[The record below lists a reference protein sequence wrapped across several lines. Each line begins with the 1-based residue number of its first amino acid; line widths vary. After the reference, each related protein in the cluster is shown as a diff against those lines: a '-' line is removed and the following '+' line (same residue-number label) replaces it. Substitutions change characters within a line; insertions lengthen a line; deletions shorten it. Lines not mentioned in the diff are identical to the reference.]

1 MAQKN
6 NLLKNLN
13 KLVDII
19 PDTTKIIGDTVQA
32 AAPIVDKALDRQ
44 HEKNLSQIQVP
55 NVIDLDAEEAKR
67 HLEEIGFRVTLTLVK
82 PNKKK
87 YRQETT
93 RDNEVVAMIP
103 KAGKFDKGSLIKLY
117 YINQEII
124 DASNQEVTIPNLIG
138 LTIPEAREHLQEV
151 GFKPAMEI
159 LTADAKY
166 AKQKINVVI
175 DMEPKANLF
184 TTTAVKGS
192 LIKLKYLDEETLEQ
206 SLQLASQAEENQL
219 DVGQLFKQLPNLFG
233 NKDVE

>member
-32 AAPIVDKALDRQ
+32 TAPIVDKALDRQ

-55 NVIDLDAEEAKR
+55 NVIDLDVEEAKR
-67 HLEEIGFRVTLTLVK
+67 HLEETGFRVTLTLVK
-82 PNKKK
+82 PNKK

-93 RDNEVVAMIP
+93 RDNEVVDMIP
-103 KAGKFDKGSLIKLY
+103 KAGKFDKGSLVKLY

-138 LTIPEAREHLQEV
+138 LTIPEARDHLQEV

>member
-1 MAQKN
+1 MAHKN

-32 AAPIVDKALDRQ
+32 AVPILDKALDRQ

-55 NVIDLDAEEAKR
+55 NVIDLDVEEAKR

-82 PNKKK
+82 PNKK

-93 RDNEVVAMIP
+93 RDNEVVDMIP
-103 KAGKFDKGSLIKLY
+103 KAGKFDKGSLVKLY

-124 DASNQEVTIPNLIG
+124 DASNQEVTIPNLTG

>member
-44 HEKNLSQIQVP
+44 HEKNLSQIQVS
-55 NVIDLDAEEAKR
+55 NVIDLDVEEAKR

-82 PNKKK
+82 PNKK

-138 LTIPEAREHLQEV
+138 LTIPEARDHLQEV

-192 LIKLKYLDEETLEQ
+192 LIKLKYLR
-206 SLQLASQAEENQL
+206 
-219 DVGQLFKQLPNLFG
+219 
-233 NKDVE
+233 

>member
-1 MAQKN
+1 MAHKN

-55 NVIDLDAEEAKR
+55 NVIDLDVEEAKR

-82 PNKKK
+82 PNKK

-138 LTIPEAREHLQEV
+138 LTIPEARDHLQEV

>member
-19 PDTTKIIGDTVQA
+19 TDTTKIIGDTVQA
-32 AAPIVDKALDRQ
+32 AAPILDKALDRQ

-55 NVIDLDAEEAKR
+55 NVIDLVVEEAKR

-82 PNKKK
+82 PNKK

-93 RDNEVVAMIP
+93 RDNEVVDMIP

-192 LIKLKYLDEETLEQ
+192 LIKLKYLDEET
-206 SLQLASQAEENQL
+206 
-219 DVGQLFKQLPNLFG
+219 FG
-233 NKDVE
+233 TKPTVS

>member
-19 PDTTKIIGDTVQA
+19 PDTTKIIGDTVQPA
-32 AAPIVDKALDRQ
+32 TPIVDKALDRQ

-55 NVIDLDAEEAKR
+55 NVIDLDVEEAKR

-82 PNKKK
+82 PNKK

-93 RDNEVVAMIP
+93 RDNEVVDMIP

>member
-55 NVIDLDAEEAKR
+55 NVIDLDVEEAKR

-82 PNKKK
+82 PNKK

-93 RDNEVVAMIP
+93 RDNEVVDMIP

-219 DVGQLFKQLPNLFG
+219 DVGQLFKQLPILFG
-233 NKDVE
+233 NKDIE

>member
-1 MAQKN
+1 MAHKN

-82 PNKKK
+82 PNKK

-233 NKDVE
+233 NKDIE

>member
-82 PNKKK
+82 PNKK

-138 LTIPEAREHLQEV
+138 LTIPEARDHLQEV

-175 DMEPKANLF
+175 DMEPKVNLF

>member
-13 KLVDII
+13 KLVDTI

-55 NVIDLDAEEAKR
+55 NVIDLDVEEAKR

-82 PNKKK
+82 PNKK

-93 RDNEVVAMIP
+93 RDNEVVDMIP

-138 LTIPEAREHLQEV
+138 LTIPEARDHLQEV

>member
-55 NVIDLDAEEAKR
+55 NVIDLDVEEAKR

-82 PNKKK
+82 PNKK

-93 RDNEVVAMIP
+93 RDNEVVDMIP

>member
-32 AAPIVDKALDRQ
+32 AAPILDKALDRQ

-55 NVIDLDAEEAKR
+55 NVIDLDVEEVKR

-82 PNKKK
+82 PNKK

-93 RDNEVVAMIP
+93 RDNEVVDMIP
-103 KAGKFDKGSLIKLY
+103 KTGKFDKGSLIKLY

-138 LTIPEAREHLQEV
+138 LTIPEARDHLQEV

-219 DVGQLFKQLPNLFG
+219 DVGQLFKQLPILFG
-233 NKDVE
+233 NKDIE

>member
-55 NVIDLDAEEAKR
+55 NVIDLDVEEAKR

-82 PNKKK
+82 PNKK

-93 RDNEVVAMIP
+93 RDNEVVDMIP

-192 LIKLKYLDEETLEQ
+192 LIKLKYLR
-206 SLQLASQAEENQL
+206 
-219 DVGQLFKQLPNLFG
+219 
-233 NKDVE
+233 

>member
-13 KLVDII
+13 KLVNII

-32 AAPIVDKALDRQ
+32 TAPIVDKALDRQ

-55 NVIDLDAEEAKR
+55 NVIDLDVEEVKR

-82 PNKKK
+82 PNKK

-93 RDNEVVAMIP
+93 RDNEVVDMIP
-103 KAGKFDKGSLIKLY
+103 KTGKFDKGSLIKLY

-124 DASNQEVTIPNLIG
+124 DASNQEVTVPDLIG

-192 LIKLKYLDEETLEQ
+192 LIKLKYLDEDTLEQ

-219 DVGQLFKQLPNLFG
+219 DVGQLFKQLPILFG
-233 NKDVE
+233 NKDIE

>member
-44 HEKNLSQIQVP
+44 HEKNLSQIQVS
-55 NVIDLDAEEAKR
+55 NVIDLDVEEAKR

-82 PNKKK
+82 PNKK

-192 LIKLKYLDEETLEQ
+192 LIKLKYLDE
-206 SLQLASQAEENQL
+206 
-219 DVGQLFKQLPNLFG
+219 
-233 NKDVE
+233 

>member
-82 PNKKK
+82 PNKK

-138 LTIPEAREHLQEV
+138 LTIPEARDHLQEV

>member
-55 NVIDLDAEEAKR
+55 NVIDLDVEEAKR

-82 PNKKK
+82 PNKK

-93 RDNEVVAMIP
+93 RDNEVVDMIP

-138 LTIPEAREHLQEV
+138 LTIPEARDHLQEV

-192 LIKLKYLDEETLEQ
+192 LIKLKYLDE
-206 SLQLASQAEENQL
+206 
-219 DVGQLFKQLPNLFG
+219 
-233 NKDVE
+233 

>member
-32 AAPIVDKALDRQ
+32 AVPILDKALDRQ

-55 NVIDLDAEEAKR
+55 NVIDLDVEEAKR

-82 PNKKK
+82 PNKK

-93 RDNEVVAMIP
+93 RDNEVVDMIP

-138 LTIPEAREHLQEV
+138 LTIPEARDHLQEV

-192 LIKLKYLDEETLEQ
+192 LIKLKYLDE
-206 SLQLASQAEENQL
+206 
-219 DVGQLFKQLPNLFG
+219 
-233 NKDVE
+233 

>member
-82 PNKKK
+82 PKKK

-93 RDNEVVAMIP
+93 RDNEVVDMIP

>member
-1 MAQKN
+1 
-6 NLLKNLN
+6 
-13 KLVDII
+13 
-19 PDTTKIIGDTVQA
+19 
-32 AAPIVDKALDRQ
+32 
-44 HEKNLSQIQVP
+44 
-55 NVIDLDAEEAKR
+55 
-67 HLEEIGFRVTLTLVK
+67 
-82 PNKKK
+82 
-87 YRQETT
+87 
-93 RDNEVVAMIP
+93 MIP

-138 LTIPEAREHLQEV
+138 LTIPEARDHLQEV

-192 LIKLKYLDEETLEQ
+192 LIKLKYCNRPITRYIEKGSKVLSTLEPF
-206 SLQLASQAEENQL
+206 SIYTLS
-219 DVGQLFKQLPNLFG
+219 
-233 NKDVE
+233 

>member
-32 AAPIVDKALDRQ
+32 TVPILDKALDRQ

-55 NVIDLDAEEAKR
+55 NVIDLDVEEAKR
-67 HLEEIGFRVTLTLVK
+67 HLEETGFRVTLTLVK
-82 PNKKK
+82 PNKK

-93 RDNEVVAMIP
+93 RDNEVVDMIP
-103 KAGKFDKGSLIKLY
+103 KAGKFDKGSLVKLY

-124 DASNQEVTIPNLIG
+124 DASNLEVTIPNLIG

-184 TTTAVKGS
+184 TTTAVKGI

>member
-55 NVIDLDAEEAKR
+55 NVIDLDVEEAKR

-82 PNKKK
+82 PNKK

-138 LTIPEAREHLQEV
+138 LTIPEARDHLQEV

>member
-1 MAQKN
+1 MTKKN

-82 PNKKK
+82 PNKK

-93 RDNEVVAMIP
+93 RDNEVVDMVP
-103 KAGKFDKGSLIKLY
+103 KSGKLDKGSLIKLY

-138 LTIPEAREHLQEV
+138 LTIPEAREHLQEL
-151 GFKPAMEI
+151 GFKPAIEI

-166 AKQKINVVI
+166 AKQKVNVVI

-192 LIKLKYLDEETLEQ
+192 LIKIKYLDEEALEQ
-206 SLQLASQAEENQL
+206 SLQLASQAQENQL

>member
-1 MAQKN
+1 MAHKN

-67 HLEEIGFRVTLTLVK
+67 HLEEIGFRITLTLVK
-82 PNKKK
+82 PNKK

-93 RDNEVVAMIP
+93 RDNEVVDMIP
-103 KAGKFDKGSLIKLY
+103 KAGKFDKGNLIKLY

-138 LTIPEAREHLQEV
+138 LTIPEARDHLQEV

>member
-82 PNKKK
+82 PNKK

-192 LIKLKYLDEETLEQ
+192 LIKLKYLDE
-206 SLQLASQAEENQL
+206 
-219 DVGQLFKQLPNLFG
+219 
-233 NKDVE
+233 

>member
-82 PNKKK
+82 PNKK
-87 YRQETT
+87 YSQETT
-93 RDNEVVAMIP
+93 RDNEVVDMIP
-103 KAGKFDKGSLIKLY
+103 KAGKLDKGSLIKLY

-124 DASNQEVTIPNLIG
+124 DASNQEVAIPNLIG

-192 LIKLKYLDEETLEQ
+192 LIKLKYLDEETLEH
-206 SLQLASQAEENQL
+206 SLQLASQAEKNQL
-219 DVGQLFKQLPNLFG
+219 DVGQLFKQLPNMFG
-233 NKDVE
+233 NKDIES

>member
-32 AAPIVDKALDRQ
+32 TVPILDKALDRQ

-55 NVIDLDAEEAKR
+55 NVIDLDVEEAKR

-82 PNKKK
+82 PNKK

-93 RDNEVVAMIP
+93 RDNEVVDMIP

-192 LIKLKYLDEETLEQ
+192 LIKLKYLDE
-206 SLQLASQAEENQL
+206 
-219 DVGQLFKQLPNLFG
+219 
-233 NKDVE
+233 

>member
-32 AAPIVDKALDRQ
+32 AAPILDKALDRQ

-55 NVIDLDAEEAKR
+55 NVIDLDVEKAKR

-82 PNKKK
+82 PNKK

-93 RDNEVVAMIP
+93 RDNEVVDMIP

-192 LIKLKYLDEETLEQ
+192 LIKLKYLDEDTLEQ

>member
-82 PNKKK
+82 PKKK

-192 LIKLKYLDEETLEQ
+192 LIKLKYRKRPITKYIEKGSKVMSTLEPF
-206 SLQLASQAEENQL
+206 SIYTLS
-219 DVGQLFKQLPNLFG
+219 
-233 NKDVE
+233 